1 MVQKS
6 HSTSKKKMSGAP
18 APKVKQEE
26 EVTSVV
32 EVLNGLLANEY
43 SLFTKTLNFHWN
55 VTGKRFHALHT
66 FLGAEYRELLEL
78 MDEVAERV
86 RILGY
91 RPLSTVS
98 EMLSVTTLHESPG
111 RVPTADKM
119 LGELL
124 VDHLAIQKYLKAAVT
139 TEELFAD
146 DPSTQDFLI
155 KILQKHEKTGWM
167 LRSHIID
174 EGLN

>member
-1 MVQKS
+1 MQK
-6 HSTSKKKMSGAP
+6 TQEAKKMKL
-18 APKVKQEE
+18 APKAKKEDPVG
-26 EVTSVV
+26 SVV
-32 EVLNGLLANEY
+32 DALNGLLANEY
-43 SLFTKTLNFHWN
+43 SLFTKTLNYHWN
-55 VTGKRFHALHT
+55 ITGKRFHALHT
-66 FLGAEYRELLEL
+66 FLGTEYRELLEL

-86 RILGY
+86 RILGH

-111 RVPTADKM
+111 RVPSADKM
-119 LGELL
+119 LNDLQE
-124 VDHLAIQKYLKAAVT
+124 DHAEIQKYLKAVLQN
-139 TEELFAD
+139 EDLFED
-146 DPSTQDFLI
+146 DPSTEDFLI